1 MAMALVPSL
10 TSVPC
15 TSRVSPVFV
24 KLDVVPGFFYFKR
37 PCSKPAEFSLA
48 NAAAVT
54 TNAACTA
61 GGIQDG
67 DLYDVG
73 RGDAAAA
80 GYEVTVDYSDGYEV
94 AVDYSDGHEV
104 EADIDSGPYAH
115 VAEGVVF
122 SAQGGR
128 AVSNDANTSTG
139 GSSA

>member
-1 MAMALVPSL
+1 MLFPGSS
-10 TSVPC
+10 TSSGPAAN
-15 TSRVSPVFV
+15 R
-24 KLDVVPGFFYFKR
+24 
-37 PCSKPAEFSLA
+37 PAEFSLA

-73 RGDAAAA
+73 RGDAAA
-80 GYEVTVDYSDGYEV
+80 GYEVT
-94 AVDYSDGHEV
+94 VDYSDGHEV